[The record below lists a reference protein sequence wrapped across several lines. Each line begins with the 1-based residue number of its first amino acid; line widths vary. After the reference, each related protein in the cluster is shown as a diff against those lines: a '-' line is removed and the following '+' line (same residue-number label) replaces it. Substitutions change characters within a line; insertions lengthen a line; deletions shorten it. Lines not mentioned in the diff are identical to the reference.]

1 MAGGRRPQGC
11 QQQTIHDVWHRGLLY
26 KIEQQLGLRGNIL
39 QFVAATSKPTA
50 ISRYVSALH
59 YQVYISCE
67 TVRQKA
73 VLLVRSFLPRDAMH
87 KRGLCRHAVSVRA
100 SVRPS
105 VCLSLR
111 LSVTFVDHVK
121 TNKHI
126 FEIIS
131 PSGSH
136 TILVYLYQTGW
147 RYSDGNPPNWGVK
160 CRWGRQKSRF
170 RANNVM

>member
-105 VCLSLR
+105 VCLSVC
-111 LSVTFVDHVK
+111 LSRSWIMSK
-121 TNKHI
+121 RIN
-126 FEIIS
+126 IS
-131 PSGSH
+131 SKLFHHRVATP
-136 TILVYLYQTGW
+136 
-147 RYSDGNPPNWGVK
+147 
-160 CRWGRQKSRF
+160 F
-170 RANNVM
+170 